1 MQFDT
6 ITWLGWMWVT
16 VGIYWLAPRRWRLM
30 TLAAISAVFLAS
42 VSPISVVIL
51 AAFVLVA
58 HLTANR
64 RDPSWKEAG
73 LGVLLVIAV
82 LGSYKLTAAIDVENL
97 GEGVLL
103 PLGISYYSFRVIH
116 FILERYKRHVDRISL
131 HDLVGYLFF
140 IPTLVVGPIHRV
152 DDFVYDLRRQRFDPA
167 MLSDGAERIVY
178 GYFKIAVLSNFLIE
192 GQFGNYIGGLADGE
206 RLLVTYLLIAQNGLN
221 LYLQFSGYS
230 DIAIGFARLLGFRVL
245 ENFNWPYLQPNIS
258 AFWRSWHISLSRWAR
273 DYIYGIVISLTRSP
287 ALGAMSVMI
296 VIGLWHEISLRFLLW
311 GAYHG
316 IGLVVWQQWD
326 KFGPALPAAT
336 PLWLARA
343 IYAAKVVFTVHF
355 VWFGFVILTAE
366 GPGQALEILGRFLP
380 FQ

>member
-1 MQFDT
+1 MQFES
-6 ITWLGWMWVT
+6 ITWLGWMWAT
-16 VGIYWLAPRRWRLM
+16 VGLYWLVPRQWRQM
-30 TLAAISAVFLAS
+30 TLVAISAGFLAS
-42 VSPISVVIL
+42 ISPISVAIL
-51 AAFVLVA
+51 AVFVLVA
-58 HLTANR
+58 HLAANL

-73 LGVLLVIAV
+73 AGVGVVVAV
-82 LGSYKLTAAIDVENL
+82 LGSYKLTAAFDVTNM

-116 FILERYKRHVDRISL
+116 FILERYKRHVDRIPL

-152 DDFVYDLRRQRFDPA
+152 DDYIYDLRRQRFDPT

-178 GYFKIAVLSNFLIE
+178 GYAKIAVLSNFLVE
-192 GQFGNYIGGLADGE
+192 SQFGGFIDGLGGHD
-206 RLLVTYLLIAQNGLN
+206 RLLVTYLLIVQNGLN

-287 ALGAMSVMI
+287 ALGAMGVMV
-296 VIGLWHEISLRFLLW
+296 VIGLWHEISFRFLLW

-316 IGLVVWQQWD
+316 TGLIVWQQWD
-326 KFGPALPAAT
+326 KFGPALPAKT
-336 PLWLARA
+336 PRWLVGT
-343 IYAAKVVFTVHF
+343 IYALKVVFTVHF

-366 GPGQALEILGRFLP
+366 GPTQALEILSRFLP
-380 FQ
+380 F